1 MKALI
6 VGAGGQLGHAL
17 VATAPADAEIVT
29 CDQDTLDITD
39 GSAVEAFVAKVAPD
53 VIFNAA
59 AYTAVDKAE
68 SDEDTAQA
76 VNGDAVGYLAAAARA
91 AGAKLV
97 HVSTDFVF
105 DGAARTPYA
114 SDAPTA
120 PLGVYGR
127 TKLAGER
134 AAGPDALVVRT
145 AWLYGP
151 VGANF
156 VRTMLRLMGAHPQVR
171 VVADQVGCP
180 TYAPALAAA
189 LWQLAAQG
197 TVGIYH
203 FSDGGQASWYDFA
216 VAIQQEA
223 VVLGLLEKAV
233 PIVPIP
239 TSDYPTPAQRPA
251 YSVLDCSAPYAALGR
266 PATPWR
272 DNLKLMLEEIRK
284 NG

>member
-17 VATAPADAEIVT
+17 LATAPEGVEIVT
-29 CDQDTLDITD
+29 CDQDTVDITD
-39 GSAVEAFVAKVAPD
+39 AQRVAAFVAESDPD

-68 SDEDTAQA
+68 SDAERAQA
-76 VNGDAVGYLAAAARA
+76 VNADAVGFLAAAARA
-91 AGAKLV
+91 AQAKLV

-105 DGAARTPYA
+105 DGAARHPYA
-114 SDAPTA
+114 PDAAPA

-151 VGANF
+151 VGGNF
-156 VRTMLRLMGAHPQVR
+156 VRTMLRLMQAHPQVR
-171 VVADQVGCP
+171 VVADQIGCP

-189 LWQLAAQG
+189 LWAMAGQDATG
-197 TVGIYH
+197 VYH
-203 FSDGGQASWYDFA
+203 FSDGGEASWFDFA
-216 VAIQQEA
+216 VAIQEEA
-223 VVLGLLEKAV
+223 MARGLFDTAV
-233 PIVPIP
+233 PIIPI
-239 TSDYPTPAQRPA
+239 TTAEYPTPAQRPA
-251 YSVLDCSAPYAALGR
+251 YSVLDCRATYALLGH

-272 DNLKLMLEEIRK
+272 ENLHIMIEEIHTH
-284 NG
+284 G

>member
-6 VGAGGQLGHAL
+6 VGSGGQLGHAL
-17 VATAPADAEIVT
+17 IATAPAGVEIVSG
-29 CDQDTLDITD
+29 DQDVLDITD
-39 GSAVEAFVAKVAPD
+39 AARVQAYVQEVAPD

-68 SDEDTAQA
+68 SDAALAQA
-76 VNGDAVGYLAAAARA
+76 VNGDAVGYLAAAARSV
-91 AGAKLV
+91 GAKLV

-105 DGAARTPYA
+105 DGSGTTPYA
-114 SDAPTA
+114 PDATPA
-120 PLGVYGR
+120 PLGVYGS

-156 VRTMLRLMGAHPQVR
+156 VRTMLRLMQAHPQVR
-171 VVADQVGCP
+171 VVGDQVGCP

-189 LWQLAAQG
+189 LWGLAERG
-197 TVGIYH
+197 VTGVYH

-216 VAIQQEA
+216 VAIQEEA
-223 VVLGLLEKAV
+223 LAAGLLEKAV
-233 PIVPIP
+233 PIVSI
-239 TSDYPTPAQRPA
+239 TTADYPTPARRPA
-251 YSVLDCSAPYAALGR
+251 YSVLDCSATYAALDR
-266 PATPWR
+266 APTPWR
-272 DNLKLMLEEIRK
+272 DNLHIMIEEIQ
-284 NG
+284 NHG

>member
-17 VATAPADAEIVT
+17 VATAPEGVEIIT
-29 CDQDTLDITD
+29 CDQDTVDITD
-39 GSAVEAFVAKVAPD
+39 PARVAAFVAEVAPD

-68 SDEDTAQA
+68 SDVSTAQA
-76 VNGDAVGYLAAAARA
+76 VNADAVGYLAAAAKA
-91 AGAKLV
+91 TGARLV

-105 DGAARTPYA
+105 DGSATTPYA
-114 SDAPTA
+114 PEAPA
-120 PLGVYGR
+120 SPLGVYGR
-127 TKLAGER
+127 TKRAGEE
-134 AAGPDALVVRT
+134 AAGLDALVVRT

-151 VGANF
+151 VGGNF
-156 VRTMLRLMGAHPQVR
+156 VRTMLRLMAAHPQLR
-171 VVADQVGCP
+171 VVGDQTGCP
-180 TYAPALAAA
+180 TYAPALASA
-189 LWQLAAQG
+189 LWSLAAQG
-197 TVGIYH
+197 TTGLYH

-216 VAIQQEA
+216 VAIQDEA
-223 VVLGLLEKAV
+223 LAAGLLQKAV
-233 PIVPIP
+233 PILPIP

-251 YSVLDCSAPYAALGR
+251 YSVLDCTKTYALLGH

-272 DNLKLMLEEIRK
+272 DNLTLMIEEIRK